1 MASSSAR
8 DLEAFRSAEHAGWQA
23 KVAAYDRL
31 WSPLTTALGE
41 RLLDAVGV
49 GTARRVLDVA
59 CGPGRVAAAAAAR
72 GAEAV
77 GVDFSDRMV
86 AHARGLFPALDL
98 RHAEAESLPFADD
111 SFDAVIVNFG
121 VHHFSRPDCAMV
133 EAHRVL
139 KPGGRLGFTLW
150 AGPADHAGLRI
161 MFDAIEAHGRVDAP
175 LPEGPPQFLFTEP
188 RACATVLTT
197 AGFDGASIDHHL
209 VRSSWRL
216 PAPDG
221 LFAAYADG
229 AVRIALLLAAQR
241 PEALAAIRA
250 AVSHACQPYAANG
263 DLRIPVAADI
273 VTASR
278 R

>member
-1 MASSSAR
+1 MSSSAR

-23 KVAAYDRL
+23 KVAAYDRY
-31 WSPLTTALGE
+31 WSPLTTALGAQ
-41 RLLDAVGV
+41 LLDAVGV
-49 GTARRVLDVA
+49 GAGTRVLDVA

-72 GAEAV
+72 GAAAV

-86 AHARGLFPALDL
+86 AHARGLFPALDI
-98 RHAEAESLPFADD
+98 RHAEAEFLPFADD

-121 VHHFSRPDCAMV
+121 VHHFSRPDFAMV
-133 EAHRVL
+133 EAQRVL
-139 KPGGRLGFTLW
+139 KPGGHLGFTLW

-188 RACATVLTT
+188 RACATLLTT
-197 AGFDGASIDHHL
+197 AGFDGPSIEHRL
-209 VRSSWRL
+209 VRTTWRL

-229 AVRIALLLAAQR
+229 AVRIALLLAAQK
-241 PEALAAIRA
+241 PHALAAIRA
-250 AVSHACQPYAANG
+250 AVSAACRAYAVDG
-263 DLRIPVAADI
+263 ELHIPVAAEI
-273 VTASR
+273 VTAQR
-278 R
+278 L

>member
-1 MASSSAR
+1 MSSSAR

-23 KVAAYDRL
+23 KVAAYDRY
-31 WSPLTTALGE
+31 WSPLTTALGAQ
-41 RLLDAVGV
+41 LLDAVGV
-49 GTARRVLDVA
+49 GAGTRVLDVA

-72 GAEAV
+72 GADAV

-86 AHARGLFPALDL
+86 AHARGLFPALDI
-98 RHAEAESLPFADD
+98 RHAEAEFLPFADD

-121 VHHFSRPDCAMV
+121 VHHFSRPDFAMV
-133 EAHRVL
+133 EAQRVL

-150 AGPADHAGLRI
+150 AGPADHVGLRI

-188 RACATVLTT
+188 RACATLLTT
-197 AGFDGASIDHHL
+197 AGFDGPSIEHRL
-209 VRSSWRL
+209 VRTTWRL

-229 AVRIALLLAAQR
+229 AVRIALLLAAQK
-241 PEALAAIRA
+241 PEALAAIRT
-250 AVSHACQPYAANG
+250 AVSEACRTYAVDG
-263 DLRIPVAADI
+263 EVHIPLAAEI
-273 VTASR
+273 VTAQR
-278 R
+278 L